1 MPAFAYTALS
11 ASGESKKG
19 SLDAADRGEVVR
31 KLARMGLRAS
41 SVKPL
46 GASTAPAAKAKP
58 KDGKKAAAAAAK
70 DSAAPFSALW
80 QRLKSA
86 GGDTGKVH
94 LKHAQV
100 IAFTIELANLLAA
113 GFQIDQALGAMEKSS
128 DATTRDLA
136 VRLRELVRDGIPLS
150 AALPQVSSSFGPLFC
165 SMIAAGESSGSLDQI
180 LDRQVKYLGMMEEL
194 RSKFVGALIY
204 PAFLAATGLTLGIVM
219 ITYLLPKLSVLIKGS
234 SKATP
239 IMLDYMMKLS
249 DFLRN
254 EWWLLLIAL
263 GILALAGVILAQ
275 IPSVQLGWFKLMHHT
290 PVIGDLMKSRHELQ
304 FLETLGS
311 LLHSGLAITQAL
323 HLLKGTISN
332 PFIRQQFEGIEHMV
346 QEGEHLSAALQKAKA
361 LPPRSIDMIRLGEE
375 TGNLAEVA
383 TKSAARLDGQ
393 FNRLVERATALI
405 QPCILVVMAVVV
417 GSIVYAVIDV
427 VFATLQQI
435 GKR

>member
-1 MPAFAYTALS
+1 MPSYAYTALS
-11 ASGESKKG
+11 ASGESQKG
-19 SLDAADRGEVVR
+19 SIDAADRGEVVR

-46 GASTAPAAKAKP
+46 GASNAPVMKS
-58 KDGKKAAAAAAK
+58 KDGRKADA
-70 DSAAPFSALW
+70 AAPFSSLR
-80 QRLKSA
+80 QLLTSA
-86 GGDTGKVH
+86 GGDSGKLR
-94 LKHAQV
+94 LKQPQI
-100 IAFTIELANLLAA
+100 IAFTIELTNLLAA

-128 DATTRDLA
+128 DATSRDLA
-136 VRLRELVRDGIPLS
+136 LRLRELVRDGIPLS
-150 AALPQVSSSFGPLFC
+150 SALPQVSDSFGPLFC

-194 RSKFVGALIY
+194 RSKFLGALIY
-204 PAFLAATGLTLGIVM
+204 PAFLAVTGLTLGIVM

-239 IMLDYMMKLS
+239 ILLDSMMRLS

-254 EWWLLLIAL
+254 EWWLLLIAA
-263 GILALAGVILAQ
+263 GILAIAGVILAQ
-275 IPSVQLGWFKLMHHT
+275 IPSVRLGWFKLMHQT
-290 PVIGDLMKSRHELQ
+290 PVIGDLMKARHELQ

-323 HLLKGTISN
+323 TLLKGTISN
-332 PFIRQQFEGIEHMV
+332 PFIRHQFEGIEHMV
-346 QEGEHLSAALQKAKA
+346 QEGERLSTALQRAKA
-361 LPPRSIDMIRLGEE
+361 LPPRSIDVIRLGEE
-375 TGNLAEVA
+375 TGNLADVA
-383 TKSAARLDGQ
+383 SKSAARLDGQ
-393 FNRLVERATALI
+393 FNRLVERVTALI
-405 QPCILVVMAVVV
+405 QPCILVVMAVIV

>member
-1 MPAFAYTALS
+1 MPSYAYTALS
-11 ASGESKKG
+11 ASGESQKG
-19 SLDAADRGEVVR
+19 SIDAADRGEVVR

-46 GASTAPAAKAKP
+46 GASNAPVMKS
-58 KDGKKAAAAAAK
+58 KDGRKADA
-70 DSAAPFSALW
+70 AAPFSSLR
-80 QRLKSA
+80 QLLTSA
-86 GGDTGKVH
+86 GGDSGKLR
-94 LKHAQV
+94 LKQPQI
-100 IAFTIELANLLAA
+100 IAFTIELTNLLAA

-128 DATTRDLA
+128 DATSRDLA
-136 VRLRELVRDGIPLS
+136 LRLRELVRDGIPLS
-150 AALPQVSSSFGPLFC
+150 SALPQVSDSFGPLFC

-194 RSKFVGALIY
+194 RSKFLGALIY
-204 PAFLAATGLTLGIVM
+204 PAFLAVTGLTLGIVM

-239 IMLDYMMKLS
+239 ILLDSMMRLS

-254 EWWLLLIAL
+254 EWWLLLIAA
-263 GILALAGVILAQ
+263 GILAIAGVILAQ
-275 IPSVQLGWFKLMHHT
+275 IPSVRLGWFKLMHQT
-290 PVIGDLMKSRHELQ
+290 PVIGDLMKARHELQ

-323 HLLKGTISN
+323 TLLKGTISN
-332 PFIRQQFEGIEHMV
+332 PFIRHQFEGIEHMV
-346 QEGEHLSAALQKAKA
+346 QEGERLSTALQRAKA
-361 LPPRSIDMIRLGEE
+361 LPPRSIDVIRLGEE

-383 TKSAARLDGQ
+383 SKSAARLDGQ
-393 FNRLVERATALI
+393 FNRLVERVTALI
-405 QPCILVVMAVVV
+405 QPCILVVMAVIV

>member
-11 ASGESKKG
+11 AAGESKKG
-19 SLDAADRGEVVR
+19 SIDAADRGEVVR

-46 GASTAPAAKAKP
+46 GASASPAAKAKP
-58 KDGKKAAAAAAK
+58 KDGKKAAAAVTK
-70 DSAAPFSALW
+70 DSAAPFAALW
-80 QRLKSA
+80 QRLKS
-86 GGDTGKVH
+86 GGDTGKVR

-100 IAFTIELANLLAA
+100 IAFTIELSNLLSA

-128 DATTRDLA
+128 DALTREMSR
-136 VRLRELVRDGIPLS
+136 RLRELVRDGIPLS
-150 AALPQVSSSFGPLFC
+150 TALPQVSSSFGPLFC

-194 RSKFVGALIY
+194 RSKFLGALIY
-204 PAFLAATGLTLGIVM
+204 PAFLAATGLALGIVM
-219 ITYLLPKLSVLIKGS
+219 ITYLLPKLSVLIKNS

-239 IMLDYMMKLS
+239 VMLDYLMKLS

-254 EWWLLLIAL
+254 EWWLLLIAI
-263 GILALAGVILAQ
+263 GILVILAVILAQ
-275 IPSVQLGWFKLMHHT
+275 IPSVQLAWFKMLHHT
-290 PVIGDLMKSRHELQ
+290 PVIGDLMQSRHELQ

-346 QEGEHLSAALQKAKA
+346 QEGEHLSTAIQRAKA
-361 LPPRSIDMIRLGEE
+361 LPPRSIDVIRLGEE

-417 GSIVYAVIDV
+417 GSIVYAIIDV
-427 VFATLQQI
+427 VFSTLQQI

>member
-1 MPAFAYTALS
+1 
-11 ASGESKKG
+11 
-19 SLDAADRGEVVR
+19 
-31 KLARMGLRAS
+31 
-41 SVKPL
+41 
-46 GASTAPAAKAKP
+46 
-58 KDGKKAAAAAAK
+58 
-70 DSAAPFSALW
+70 
-80 QRLKSA
+80 
-86 GGDTGKVH
+86 
-94 LKHAQV
+94 
-100 IAFTIELANLLAA
+100 
-113 GFQIDQALGAMEKSS
+113 
-128 DATTRDLA
+128 
-136 VRLRELVRDGIPLS
+136 
-150 AALPQVSSSFGPLFC
+150 LPQVSSSFGPLFC
-165 SMIAAGESSGSLDQI
+165 SMIAAGESSGSLDRI

-194 RSKFVGALIY
+194 RSKFLGALIY
-204 PAFLAATGLTLGIVM
+204 PAFLAVTGLTLGIVM

-239 IMLDYMMKLS
+239 ILLDSMMRLS

-254 EWWLLLIAL
+254 EWWLLLIAVS
-263 GILALAGVILAQ
+263 ILALVSVIVAQ
-275 IPSVQLGWFKLMHHT
+275 IPSVRLGWFKLMHHT
-290 PVIGDLMKSRHELQ
+290 PVIGDLMKARHELQ

-346 QEGEHLSAALQKAKA
+346 QEGERLSAALLRAKA
-361 LPPRSIDMIRLGEE
+361 LPSRSIDVIRLGEE

-383 TKSAARLDGQ
+383 SKSAARLDGQ
-393 FNRLVERATALI
+393 FNRLVERATAFI

>member
-46 GASTAPAAKAKP
+46 GASTAPSTKAKP

-70 DSAAPFSALW
+70 DSAAPFAALW
-80 QRLKSA
+80 QRLKSG
-86 GGDTGKVH
+86 GGDSSKVH

-100 IAFTIELANLLAA
+100 IAFTIELANLLA

-136 VRLRELVRDGIPLS
+136 LRLRELVRDGIPLS
-150 AALPQVSSSFGPLFC
+150 SALPQVSSSFGPLFC

-194 RSKFVGALIY
+194 RSKFLGALIY

-239 IMLDYMMKLS
+239 ILLDYMMKLS

-254 EWWLLLIAL
+254 EWWLLLIAV

-346 QEGEHLSAALQKAKA
+346 QEGEHLSTALQRAKA